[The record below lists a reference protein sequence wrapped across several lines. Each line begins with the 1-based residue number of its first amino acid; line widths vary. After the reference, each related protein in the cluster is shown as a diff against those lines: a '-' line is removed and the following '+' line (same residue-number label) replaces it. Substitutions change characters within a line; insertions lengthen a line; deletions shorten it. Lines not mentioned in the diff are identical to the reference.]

1 VDNLLVPGTGFRQ
14 ADKIFSIGS
23 TLVVNRRAR
32 LARTLDGGYYM
43 INTLKYAKKLEEA
56 GFSRQQA
63 EANIQIIAEIV
74 EDDVAT
80 KQDLKHFVTQLE
92 TKIGDAKA
100 DLKNDMTQLEYRL
113 VVKLSTV
120 IGAMITLAIAVT
132 TAVAKFL

>member
-1 VDNLLVPGTGFRQ
+1 
-14 ADKIFSIGS
+14 
-23 TLVVNRRAR
+23 
-32 LARTLDGGYYM
+32 M

-80 KQDLKHFVTQLE
+80 KEDLKHLGSTLTTHFDTE
-92 TKIGDAKA
+92 IK
-100 DLKNDMTQLEYRL
+100 DLKNDVAKLEYRL
-113 VVKLSTV
+113 VIKLSTV

-132 TAVAKFL
+132 VAVSKIL